1 MLYHKS
7 GVSVLIFRDATPCT
21 VLHFCLRFRFH
32 CALSLRVKRT
42 AFLVPGVTSKICEEL
57 ARIFFVQYCAQETD
71 TMTVF
76 KACYLIYKMDIIKL
90 QTYGIVL
97 EANVND

>member
-1 MLYHKS
+1 
-7 GVSVLIFRDATPCT
+7 
-21 VLHFCLRFRFH
+21 
-32 CALSLRVKRT
+32 
-42 AFLVPGVTSKICEEL
+42 
-57 ARIFFVQYCAQETD
+57 
-71 TMTVF
+71 MTVF